1 MFTNQPIT
9 KNKLLKVTVLEYLLF
24 FSHVGPDVGVLE
36 EYIEKDHQSGQFVCK
51 TCGKSNKQKG
61 VVKSHVEAIHFAGHF
76 VYSCNICGKT
86 FNGKNS
92 LSTHMSVMHRGHN
105 L

>member
-1 MFTNQPIT
+1 VV
-9 KNKLLKVTVLEYLLF
+9 LL
-24 FSHVGPDVGVLE
+24 DVFLQHTDIGA
-36 EYIEKDHQSGQFVCK
+36 YTRKEKDHQSGQFVCK

-76 VYSCNICGKT
+76 VYSCGICGKT